1 MVLAKKKPEKDLPED
16 CSTLRPRLRA
26 KAIPK
31 KKVLLQ
37 RRRRRHFY
45 GIQGWEWCEFCAIE
59 AERKK
64 KKIKGKKD

>member
-16 CSTLRPRLRA
+16 CPTLRPRLRA

-31 KKVLLQ
+31 KK
-37 RRRRRHFY
+37 R
-45 GIQGWEWCEFCAIE
+45 FCYRGEGGDIFSASKDGNG
-59 AERKK
+59 ANSVRLKLSG